1 MPLTFREKIEL
12 ARMIDLL
19 KVDAIELPPIENQK
33 VDPLL
38 IKSISAAARHAEI
51 AVPVKLNG
59 ESVEITWNALRD
71 AVSARLQVVVPVS
84 SVQMEYLFHMK
95 PKALKEK
102 VIETVLAC
110 RKYTDRVELIAEDA
124 TRSDGPFLTELLT
137 AAVEAGVTMITL
149 QEAAG
154 TSLPEE
160 MRTEIGRIISSLP
173 DRKGVVFGVDCS
185 NALSLA
191 DACAVETVH
200 CGVRE
205 IKAASFPLQCA
216 NLANVVRI
224 LSLKGEKLGVYCTI
238 RQEEIRRITSRIESL
253 CRTQLSMPIA
263 ISQESAAANEAVLSY
278 HDSKDSVLRAIEQL
292 GYFLSEDDQDN
303 IYQAFL
309 KITEKKESITLK
321 ELEALVAAEAM
332 QVPAAYQIVH
342 FIVNTSND
350 IGAMAHVRIQ
360 YHDQSLEGVSTG
372 DGVIDAAFLA
382 LEKAA
387 GRHFELDEFQIQAI
401 TEGKEAVGEAM
412 VKLRSQGKLYPG
424 RGISTDIVGASI
436 VAYINALNRIVYEE
450 EDE

>member
-1 MPLTFREKIEL
+1 
-12 ARMIDLL
+12 
-19 KVDAIELPPIENQK
+19 
-33 VDPLL
+33 
-38 IKSISAAARHAEI
+38 
-51 AVPVKLNG
+51 
-59 ESVEITWNALRD
+59 
-71 AVSARLQVVVPVS
+71 
-84 SVQMEYLFHMK
+84 
-95 PKALKEK
+95 
-102 VIETVLAC
+102 
-110 RKYTDRVELIAEDA
+110 
-124 TRSDGPFLTELLT
+124 
-137 AAVEAGVTMITL
+137 
-149 QEAAG
+149 
-154 TSLPEE
+154 
-160 MRTEIGRIISSLP
+160 
-173 DRKGVVFGVDCS
+173 
-185 NALSLA
+185 
-191 DACAVETVH
+191 
-200 CGVRE
+200 
-205 IKAASFPLQCA
+205 
-216 NLANVVRI
+216 
-224 LSLKGEKLGVYCTI
+224 
-238 RQEEIRRITSRIESL
+238 
-253 CRTQLSMPIA
+253 MPIA
-263 ISQESAAANEAVLSY
+263 IPQESAAANEAVLSY

-332 QVPAAYQIVH
+332 QVPAAYQIIH